1 MRGVYE
7 AYSDFVVTP
16 SELTNYIYKKINQ
29 DKYLNSFQLVGEVS
43 NLSSPP
49 SGHHYFVIKDDES
62 LIKCVLFS
70 RGSGKEN
77 LKDGNQ
83 IIAEGKMSVYQP
95 RGEIQFIAETIHS
108 QGEGTLQ
115 QRFEELK
122 SSLEAQGLFDESRKR
137 EIPKMPKKVGIVTS
151 KTGSVIQDIIN
162 VIQRRYPNLKLVIAD
177 TRVQGDEAAKSIT
190 ESISSLNKLDID
202 VIVLARGGGSI
213 EDLWPFNEEKV
224 AREIFKSKIPIIS
237 AIGHETDFTISDLVA
252 DLRAPTPSA
261 AAEIISPDIDYL
273 NELILLRTRD
283 LEISFNAILENLKNR
298 FFISMDRIINYKIE
312 TSINNYKI
320 NSLTNEIINIFDNN
334 LKEIKYK
341 LENYEISLNHL
352 DINKIFSKGFFL
364 TQLKSDKSII
374 KSFKNIKKGDHILVS
389 NLNETLEAETIK
401 INNKG
406 RTDGK

>member
-1 MRGVYE
+1 MP
-7 AYSDFVVTP
+7 DITFTP

-29 DKYLNSFQLVGEVS
+29 DKYLNSFQLIGEVS

-49 SGHHYFVIKDDES
+49 SGHHYFAIKDDES

-95 RGEIQFIAETIHS
+95 RGEIQFIAEAIHS

-298 FFISMDRIINYKIE
+298 FFISMDRIVNYKIE

-320 NSLTNEIINIFDNN
+320 NSLTNEIINLFDNN

-374 KSFKNIKKGDHILVS
+374 KSFKNIKKGDQILVS

-401 INNKG
+401 INYKG
-406 RTDGK
+406 STDGK

>member
-1 MRGVYE
+1 MP
-7 AYSDFVVTP
+7 DITFTP

-29 DKYLNSFQLVGEVS
+29 DKYLNSFQLIGEVS

-190 ESISSLNKLDID
+190 ESISSLNKLDVD

-273 NELILLRTRD
+273 NELIILRTRD

-298 FFISMDRIINYKIE
+298 FFISMDRIVNYKIE

-320 NSLTNEIINIFDNN
+320 NSLTNEIINLFDNN

-389 NLNETLEAETIK
+389 NLNETLEAEAIK

>member
-1 MRGVYE
+1 MP
-7 AYSDFVVTP
+7 DITFTP

-29 DKYLNSFQLVGEVS
+29 DKYLNSFQLIGEVS

-190 ESISSLNKLDID
+190 ESISSLNKLDVD

-273 NELILLRTRD
+273 NELIILRTRD
-283 LEISFNAILENLKNR
+283 LENSFNSILENLKNR
-298 FFISMDRIINYKIE
+298 FFISMDRIVNFKIE

-320 NSLTNEIINIFDNN
+320 NSLTNEIINLFDNN

-389 NLNETLEAETIK
+389 NLNETLEAEAIK

>member
-1 MRGVYE
+1 LP
-7 AYSDFVVTP
+7 DITFTP

-29 DKYLNSFQLVGEVS
+29 DKYLNSFQLIGEVS

-190 ESISSLNKLDID
+190 ESISSLNKLDVD

-273 NELILLRTRD
+273 NELIILRTRD

-298 FFISMDRIINYKIE
+298 FFISMDRIVNYKIE

-320 NSLTNEIINIFDNN
+320 NSLTNEIINLFDNN

-389 NLNETLEAETIK
+389 NLNETLEAEAIK

>member
-1 MRGVYE
+1 MP
-7 AYSDFVVTP
+7 DITFTP

-29 DKYLNSFQLVGEVS
+29 DKYLNSFQLIGEVS

-62 LIKCVLFS
+62 LINCVLFS

-190 ESISSLNKLDID
+190 ESISSLNKLDVD

-273 NELILLRTRD
+273 NELIILRTRD
-283 LEISFNAILENLKNR
+283 LEISFNSILENLKNR
-298 FFISMDRIINYKIE
+298 FFISMDRIVNYKIE

-320 NSLTNEIINIFDNN
+320 NSLTNEIINLFDNN

-389 NLNETLEAETIK
+389 NLNETLEAEAIK

>member
-1 MRGVYE
+1 MP
-7 AYSDFVVTP
+7 DITFTP

-29 DKYLNSFQLVGEVS
+29 DKYLNSFQLIGEVS

-49 SGHHYFVIKDDES
+49 SGHHYFAIKDDES

-95 RGEIQFIAETIHS
+95 RGEIQFIAEAIHS

-122 SSLEAQGLFDESRKR
+122 SSLEAQGLFDVSRKR

-401 INNKG
+401 INDKG
-406 RTDGK
+406 STDGK

>member
-1 MRGVYE
+1 MP
-7 AYSDFVVTP
+7 DITFTP

-29 DKYLNSFQLVGEVS
+29 DKYLNSFQLIGEVS

-49 SGHHYFVIKDDES
+49 SGHHYFAIKDDES

-95 RGEIQFIAETIHS
+95 RGEIQFIAEAIHS

-122 SSLEAQGLFDESRKR
+122 SSLEAQGLFDVSRKR

-177 TRVQGDEAAKSIT
+177 TRVQGEEAAKSIT
-190 ESISSLNKLDID
+190 KSISSLNKLDID

-283 LEISFNAILENLKNR
+283 LEISFNTILENLKNR

-374 KSFKNIKKGDHILVS
+374 KSFKNIKKGDQILVS

-401 INNKG
+401 INDKG
-406 RTDGK
+406 STDGK

>member
-1 MRGVYE
+1 MP
-7 AYSDFVVTP
+7 DITFTP

-29 DKYLNSFQLVGEVS
+29 DKYLNSFQLIGEVS

-190 ESISSLNKLDID
+190 ESISSLNKLDVD

-273 NELILLRTRD
+273 NELIILRTRD
-283 LEISFNAILENLKNR
+283 LEISFNSILENLKNR
-298 FFISMDRIINYKIE
+298 FFISMDRIVNYKIE

-320 NSLTNEIINIFDNN
+320 NSLTNEIINLFDNN

-364 TQLKSDKSII
+364 TQLKTDKSII

-389 NLNETLEAETIK
+389 NLNETLEAEAIK

>member
-1 MRGVYE
+1 MP
-7 AYSDFVVTP
+7 DITFTP

-29 DKYLNSFQLVGEVS
+29 DKYLNSFQLIGEVS

-190 ESISSLNKLDID
+190 ESISSLNKLDVD

-273 NELILLRTRD
+273 NELIILRTRD
-283 LEISFNAILENLKNR
+283 LENSFNSILENLKNR
-298 FFISMDRIINYKIE
+298 FFISMDRIVNYKIE

-320 NSLTNEIINIFDNN
+320 NSLTNEIINLFDNN

-352 DINKIFSKGFFL
+352 DVNKIFSKGFFL

-389 NLNETLEAETIK
+389 NLNETLEAEAIK

>member
-1 MRGVYE
+1 MP
-7 AYSDFVVTP
+7 DITFTP

-29 DKYLNSFQLVGEVS
+29 DKYLNSFQLIGEVS

-95 RGEIQFIAETIHS
+95 RGEIQFIAETIHT

-115 QRFEELK
+115 QKFEELK

-177 TRVQGDEAAKSIT
+177 TRVQGDEAANSIT

-237 AIGHETDFTISDLVA
+237 AVGHETDFTISDLVA

-261 AAEIISPDIDYL
+261 AAEIISPDVDYL

-283 LEISFNAILENLKNR
+283 LEISFNTVLENLKNR
-298 FFISMDRIINYKIE
+298 FFISMDRIMNYKIE

-320 NSLTNEIINIFDNN
+320 NSLINEIINLFDNS

-364 TQLKSDKSII
+364 TQLKSDKSIV
-374 KSFKNIKKGDHILVS
+374 KNFKNIKKGDHILVS
-389 NLNETLEAETIK
+389 NLNETLEAETTK

>member
-1 MRGVYE
+1 MP
-7 AYSDFVVTP
+7 DITFTP

-29 DKYLNSFQLVGEVS
+29 DKYLNSFQLIGEVS

-95 RGEIQFIAETIHS
+95 RGEIQFIAETIHT

-115 QRFEELK
+115 QKFEELK

-177 TRVQGDEAAKSIT
+177 TRVQGDEAANSIT

-261 AAEIISPDIDYL
+261 AAEIISPDVDYL

-283 LEISFNAILENLKNR
+283 LEISFNTVFENLKNR

-320 NSLTNEIINIFDNN
+320 NSLTNEIINLFDNS

-364 TQLKSDKSII
+364 TQLKSDKSIV
-374 KSFKNIKKGDHILVS
+374 KNFKNIKKGDHILVS
-389 NLNETLEAETIK
+389 NLNETLEAETTK
-401 INNKG
+401 INIKG
-406 RTDGK
+406 RTDEK

>member
-1 MRGVYE
+1 LP
-7 AYSDFVVTP
+7 DITFTP

-29 DKYLNSFQLVGEVS
+29 DKYLNSFQLIGEVS

-49 SGHHYFVIKDDES
+49 SGHHYFAIKDDES

-95 RGEIQFIAETIHS
+95 RGEIQFIAEAIHS

-374 KSFKNIKKGDHILVS
+374 KSFKNIKKGDQILVS

-401 INNKG
+401 INDKG
-406 RTDGK
+406 STDGK

>member
-1 MRGVYE
+1 MP
-7 AYSDFVVTP
+7 DITFTP

-29 DKYLNSFQLVGEVS
+29 DKYLNSFQLIGEVS

-273 NELILLRTRD
+273 NELIILRTRD
-283 LEISFNAILENLKNR
+283 LENSFNSILENLKNR
-298 FFISMDRIINYKIE
+298 FFISMDRIVNYKIE

-320 NSLTNEIINIFDNN
+320 NSLTNEIINLFDNN

-352 DINKIFSKGFFL
+352 DINKVFSKGFFL

-389 NLNETLEAETIK
+389 NLNETLEAEAIK

>member
-1 MRGVYE
+1 MP
-7 AYSDFVVTP
+7 DITFTP

-29 DKYLNSFQLVGEVS
+29 DKYLNSFQLIGEVS

-49 SGHHYFVIKDDES
+49 SGHHYFAIKDDES

-95 RGEIQFIAETIHS
+95 RGEIQFIAEAIHS

-177 TRVQGDEAAKSIT
+177 TRVQGEEAAKSIT

-312 TSINNYKI
+312 TSINSYKI
-320 NSLTNEIINIFDNN
+320 NSLTKEIINIFDNN

-374 KSFKNIKKGDHILVS
+374 KSFKNIKKGDQILVS

-401 INNKG
+401 INDKG
-406 RTDGK
+406 STDGK

>member
-1 MRGVYE
+1 MP
-7 AYSDFVVTP
+7 DITFTP

-29 DKYLNSFQLVGEVS
+29 DKYLNSFQLIGEVS

-190 ESISSLNKLDID
+190 ESISSLNKLDVD

-273 NELILLRTRD
+273 NELIILRTRD
-283 LEISFNAILENLKNR
+283 LENSFNSILENLKNR
-298 FFISMDRIINYKIE
+298 FFISMDRIVNYKIE

-320 NSLTNEIINIFDNN
+320 NSLTNEIINLFDNN

-364 TQLKSDKSII
+364 TQLKSYKSII

-389 NLNETLEAETIK
+389 NLNETLEAEAIK

>member
-1 MRGVYE
+1 MP
-7 AYSDFVVTP
+7 DITFTP

-29 DKYLNSFQLVGEVS
+29 DKYLNSFQLIGEVS

-49 SGHHYFVIKDDES
+49 SGHHYFAIKDDES

-95 RGEIQFIAETIHS
+95 RGEIQFIAEVIHS

-162 VIQRRYPNLKLVIAD
+162 VIQRRYPNLKLIIAD
-177 TRVQGDEAAKSIT
+177 TRVQGEEAAKSIT

-374 KSFKNIKKGDHILVS
+374 KSFKNIKKGDQILVS

-401 INNKG
+401 INDKG
-406 RTDGK
+406 STDGK

>member
-1 MRGVYE
+1 MP
-7 AYSDFVVTP
+7 DITFTP

-29 DKYLNSFQLVGEVS
+29 DKYLNSFQLIGEVS

-115 QRFEELK
+115 QKFEELK

-162 VIQRRYPNLKLVIAD
+162 VIQRRYPNLKLIIAD
-177 TRVQGDEAAKSIT
+177 TRVQGDEAANSIT

-261 AAEIISPDIDYL
+261 AAEIISPDVDYL
-273 NELILLRTRD
+273 NELISLKTRE
-283 LEISFNAILENLKNR
+283 LNMSFNTVLENLKNR
-298 FFISMDRIINYKIE
+298 FYLSMDRIINYKIE

-320 NSLTNEIINIFDNN
+320 NSLTNELINIFNN
-334 LKEIKYK
+334 SMKEVKYK
-341 LENYEISLNHL
+341 LENLEISLNHL
-352 DINKIFSKGFFL
+352 DIKKIFSKGFFL
-364 TQLKSDKSII
+364 TQLKSDNSII
-374 KSFKNIKKGDHILVS
+374 KNFKNIKKGDQILVS
-389 NLNETLEAETIK
+389 NLNETLEAEAIK
-401 INNKG
+401 INIKG
-406 RTDGK
+406 GNDGK

>member
-1 MRGVYE
+1 MP
-7 AYSDFVVTP
+7 DITFTP

-29 DKYLNSFQLVGEVS
+29 DKYLNSFQLIGEVS

-49 SGHHYFVIKDDES
+49 SGHHYFAIKDDES

-95 RGEIQFIAETIHS
+95 RGEIQFIAEAIHS

-213 EDLWPFNEEKV
+213 EDLWPFNEEKG

-298 FFISMDRIINYKIE
+298 FFISMDRIVNYKIE

-401 INNKG
+401 INDKG
-406 RTDGK
+406 STDGK

>member
-1 MRGVYE
+1 MP
-7 AYSDFVVTP
+7 DITFTP

-29 DKYLNSFQLVGEVS
+29 DKYLNSFQLIGEVS

-49 SGHHYFVIKDDES
+49 SGHHYFAIKDDES

-95 RGEIQFIAETIHS
+95 RGEIQFIAEAIHS

-177 TRVQGDEAAKSIT
+177 TRVQGDEAVKSIT

-374 KSFKNIKKGDHILVS
+374 KSFKNIKKGDQILVS

-401 INNKG
+401 INDKG
-406 RTDGK
+406 STDGK

>member
-1 MRGVYE
+1 MP
-7 AYSDFVVTP
+7 DITFTP

-29 DKYLNSFQLVGEVS
+29 DKYLNSFQLIGEVS

-49 SGHHYFVIKDDES
+49 SGHHYFAIKDDES

-95 RGEIQFIAETIHS
+95 RGEIQFIAEAIHS

-374 KSFKNIKKGDHILVS
+374 KSFKNIKKGDRILVS

-401 INNKG
+401 INDKG
-406 RTDGK
+406 STDGK

>member
-1 MRGVYE
+1 LP
-7 AYSDFVVTP
+7 DITFTP

-29 DKYLNSFQLVGEVS
+29 DKYLNSFQLIGEVS

-49 SGHHYFVIKDDES
+49 SGHHYFAIKDDES

-95 RGEIQFIAETIHS
+95 RGEIQFIAEAIHS

-177 TRVQGDEAAKSIT
+177 TRVQGEEAAKSIT

-374 KSFKNIKKGDHILVS
+374 KSFKNIKKGDQILVS

-401 INNKG
+401 INDKG
-406 RTDGK
+406 STDGK

>member
-1 MRGVYE
+1 MP
-7 AYSDFVVTP
+7 DITFTP

-29 DKYLNSFQLVGEVS
+29 DKYLNSFQLIGEVS

-49 SGHHYFVIKDDES
+49 SGHHYFAIKDDES

-95 RGEIQFIAETIHS
+95 RGEIQFIAEAIHS

-177 TRVQGDEAAKSIT
+177 TRVQGEEAAKSIT

-283 LEISFNAILENLKNR
+283 LEISFKTILENLKNR
-298 FFISMDRIINYKIE
+298 FFISMDRIVNYKIE

-374 KSFKNIKKGDHILVS
+374 KSFKNIKKGDQILVS

-401 INNKG
+401 INDKG
-406 RTDGK
+406 STDGK

>member
-1 MRGVYE
+1 MP
-7 AYSDFVVTP
+7 DITFTP
-16 SELTNYIYKKINQ
+16 SELIKYIYKKINQ
-29 DKYLNSFQLVGEVS
+29 DNYLNSFHLIGEVS
-43 NLSSPP
+43 NHSSPP
-49 SGHHYFVIKDDES
+49 SGHHYFVIKDDEA
-62 LIKCVLFS
+62 LIKCVLFN

-95 RGEIQFIAETIHS
+95 RGEIQFIAENIHS

-122 SSLEAQGLFDESRKR
+122 SSLEAQGLFDVSRKR

-151 KTGSVIQDIIN
+151 KTGSVIQDMIN
-162 VIQRRYPNLKLVIAD
+162 VIRRRYPNLKLIIAD
-177 TRVQGDEAAKSIT
+177 TRVQGDEAANSIT
-190 ESISSLNKLDID
+190 ESISTLNKLDID

-261 AAEIISPDIDYL
+261 AAEIISPDVDYL
-273 NELILLRTRD
+273 NELISLKTSELN
-283 LEISFNAILENLKNR
+283 ISFNTVLENLKNR
-298 FFISMDRIINYKIE
+298 FYLSMDRIINYKVE

-320 NSLTNEIINIFDNN
+320 NSLANELINIFDNSI
-334 LKEIKYK
+334 KEVKYK
-341 LENYEISLNHL
+341 LENLEISLNHL

-374 KSFKNIKKGDHILVS
+374 KNFKNIKKGDQLLVS
-389 NLNETLEAETIK
+389 NLNETLEAEVIK

-406 RTDGK
+406 ENDDK

>member
-1 MRGVYE
+1 MP
-7 AYSDFVVTP
+7 DITFTP

-29 DKYLNSFQLVGEVS
+29 DKYLNSFQLIGEVS

-95 RGEIQFIAETIHS
+95 RGEIQFIAEKIHS

-190 ESISSLNKLDID
+190 ESISSLNKLDVD

-273 NELILLRTRD
+273 NELIILRTRD
-283 LEISFNAILENLKNR
+283 LEISFNSILENLKNR
-298 FFISMDRIINYKIE
+298 FFISMDRIVNYKIE

-320 NSLTNEIINIFDNN
+320 NSLTNEIINLFDNN

-352 DINKIFSKGFFL
+352 DINKIFSKARL
-364 TQLKSDKSII
+364 
-374 KSFKNIKKGDHILVS
+374 
-389 NLNETLEAETIK
+389 
-401 INNKG
+401 
-406 RTDGK
+406 

>member
-1 MRGVYE
+1 MP
-7 AYSDFVVTP
+7 DITFTP

-29 DKYLNSFQLVGEVS
+29 DKYLNSFQLIGEVS

-49 SGHHYFVIKDDES
+49 SGHHYFAIKDDES

-95 RGEIQFIAETIHS
+95 RGEIQFIAEAIHS

-162 VIQRRYPNLKLVIAD
+162 VIQRRYPNLKLIIAD
-177 TRVQGDEAAKSIT
+177 TRVQGEEAARSIT

-283 LEISFNAILENLKNR
+283 LEISFNTILENLKNR

-312 TSINNYKI
+312 TSMNNYKI

-374 KSFKNIKKGDHILVS
+374 KSFKNIKKGDQILVS

-401 INNKG
+401 INDKG
-406 RTDGK
+406 STDGK